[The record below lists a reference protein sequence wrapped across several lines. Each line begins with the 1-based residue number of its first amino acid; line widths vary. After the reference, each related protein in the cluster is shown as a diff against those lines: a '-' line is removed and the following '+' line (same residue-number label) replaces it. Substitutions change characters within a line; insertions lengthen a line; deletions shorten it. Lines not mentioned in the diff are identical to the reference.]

1 MDASQYGG
9 WKRKEN
15 EERRQ
20 AQLSD
25 INKKWKERKQNGY
38 WGIVILNQNNKAVHS
53 QTASNR
59 DIQEPKSRTEYCRW
73 YGSTQW
79 CWHKDTAAKASFHQ
93 RSHVTPTRAVK
104 SRCASADPDAQ
115 SVGVK

>member
-38 WGIVILNQNNKAVHS
+38 WGIVILNQNNKDVHS

-59 DIQEPKSRTEYCRW
+59 DIQEPKSRTSRAD
-73 YGSTQW
+73 GMAVLSDADTRTQLQ
-79 CWHKDTAAKASFHQ
+79 KPVFINAAM
-93 RSHVTPTRAVK
+93 
-104 SRCASADPDAQ
+104 
-115 SVGVK
+115 